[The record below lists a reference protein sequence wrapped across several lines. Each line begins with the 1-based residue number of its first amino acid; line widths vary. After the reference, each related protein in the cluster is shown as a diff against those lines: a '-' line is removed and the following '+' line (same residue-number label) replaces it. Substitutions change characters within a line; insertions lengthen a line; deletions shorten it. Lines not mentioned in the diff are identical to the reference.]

1 VADEIRD
8 RPGASPRVRVVIAD
22 DHPIFRDGLRR
33 LLESDGG
40 FEVVGEAQDGSEAVK
55 LARELKPDI
64 LLLDMAMP
72 RVTGLIALQEL
83 ANAGDNVRTLLLT
96 AAIDQD
102 DVVTALQLGAR
113 GIVLKD
119 AATQIL
125 FKSIRCVVDGQY
137 WVGREAVSNLVQTL
151 RKMLATQSEQASKK
165 TFGLTKREF
174 EIIGTIV
181 AGYSNKDIARKFQ
194 ISEDTVKHHLTNI
207 FDKVGVSSRLEL
219 ALFAVN
225 HKLVEET

>member
-1 VADEIRD
+1 MKERS
-8 RPGASPRVRVVIAD
+8 GASPRVRVVIAD

-33 LLESDGG
+33 LLESEGG
-40 FEVVGEAQDGSEAVK
+40 FEVVGEAQDGAEAVK

-83 ANAGDNVRTLLLT
+83 ANAGDAVRTLLLT

-137 WVGREAVSNLVQTL
+137 WVGREAVSNLVLTL
-151 RKMLATQSEQASKK
+151 RKMLAAQSEQASKK

-181 AGYSNKDIARKFQ
+181 AGYSNKDIARKYQ